1 MKIIRAIILTLP
13 VAALNPLLWEVLDYL
28 TKQESSEII
37 IGIFYYLVLA
47 VPIAI
52 IAIYGYKTGDTT
64 TAMLT
69 GAIIVPI
76 GFFFSLPFSFTAKS
90 TYEIMVTFS
99 ILSMVIGSLEGY
111 FSSKRRLK
119 TTIILGIVWVLLI
132 FPSFPI
138 SFIIF

>member
-1 MKIIRAIILTLP
+1 MNVIRAIVVPLS
-13 VAALNPLLWEVLDYL
+13 VAVLFALLWILCDNL
-28 TKQESSEII
+28 TKNIPD
-37 IGIFYYLVLA
+37 GITNFICF
-47 VPIAI
+47 IAI
-52 IAIYGYKTGDTT
+52 LIPPPVLVATYGYKTGDMNTT
-64 TAMLT
+64 ILT
-69 GAIIVPI
+69 GMIVVPL
-76 GFFFSLPFSFTAKS
+76 GFLLCLLFSFTAKDA
-90 TYEIMVTFS
+90 YEIMVTFS